1 MLLTCVVDMQFV
13 DNSFVASPEDDHQ
26 ILDGDGPVAVTRPRG
41 GPRRIR
47 HFLPLQHVILT
58 SSHSLFIK
66 ISTGVFGINSP
77 KSQKKCFY
85 LPKRKMSVDV
95 LLAPQTAKEKHHR
108 NSPRRAHQAFT
119 RTKKTG
125 EVNFSPCNT
134 STDYD

>member
-1 MLLTCVVDMQFV
+1 MQIAKKWGLGKAVPTRVVDVELV
-13 DNSFVASPEDDHQ
+13 DDALVAAAEDDHEV
-26 ILDGDGPVAVTRPRG
+26 LDGDGPVAVTRPRG

-66 ISTGVFGINSP
+66 ISTGVFGINFP

-95 LLAPQTAKEKHHR
+95 LLAPQTAKEKHH
-108 NSPRRAHQAFT
+108 
-119 RTKKTG
+119 
-125 EVNFSPCNT
+125 
-134 STDYD
+134 

>member
-47 HFLPLQHVILT
+47 HFLPLQHVIFT

-66 ISTGVFGINSP
+66 ISTGVFGINFP
-77 KSQKKCFY
+77 KSQEKMFLFAKAQNVSGRLAC
-85 LPKRKMSVDV
+85 PADRKRKTSPKFTSESSPSFYTD
-95 LLAPQTAKEKHHR
+95 EE
-108 NSPRRAHQAFT
+108 NS
-119 RTKKTG
+119 
-125 EVNFSPCNT
+125 
-134 STDYD
+134 